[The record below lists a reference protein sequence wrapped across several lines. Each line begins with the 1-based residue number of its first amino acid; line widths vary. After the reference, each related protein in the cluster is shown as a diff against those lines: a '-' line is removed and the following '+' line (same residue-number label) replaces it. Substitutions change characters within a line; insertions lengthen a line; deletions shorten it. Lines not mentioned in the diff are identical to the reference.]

1 MSAQEQHQSFL
12 MLQIKALQIENERL
26 NNELKKVKEIAFK
39 IRLSD
44 PNFDKPL
51 KDLEVNYEIVKPC
64 QIPT

>member
-26 NNELKKVKEIAFK
+26 NNELKKVKEVAFK

-44 PNFDKPL
+44 PKFDKPL
-51 KDLEVNYEIVKPC
+51 SDLEVNYEIVKPC